1 MKSLSYA
8 KINLG
13 LTVLGKRPDGYH
25 QIETIFQRITVAD
38 EMEFELDDHKIH
50 VRSDTEGCP
59 SGALN
64 LAWRAAEAL
73 KKQFTIKKGCI
84 INIRK
89 AIPVGSGLGGGS
101 SNAATALAAL
111 NKMWRLDLDVD
122 RLIAIASTVGSD
134 VPFFVQGKT
143 AIGRNRGETL
153 TPVSI
158 PRKYWGVLVCP
169 DFSVSTSWA
178 YQSLNFS
185 LTNSY
190 KKSKLADFLQNLEDE
205 KLWRAWLVNDFEPI
219 VFQKHPILSSI
230 KQDCYNLGAF
240 YAQMSGSGSSVY
252 GLYNSRVEAKLAA
265 EEFRRTFRTFLFQ
278 PVELPDLR

>member
-1 MKSLSYA
+1 
-8 KINLG
+8 
-13 LTVLGKRPDGYH
+13 
-25 QIETIFQRITVAD
+25 
-38 EMEFELDDHKIH
+38 MEFELDDHKIH

-89 AIPVGSGLGGGS
+89 VIPVGSGLGGGS